1 MLLVVT
7 RIPVRAQ
14 ARVLAAEA
22 TGLALADL
30 NRRLAGIL
38 PRVLLGGLGADAAS
52 AKVEALTALG
62 FGLLTCDPS
71 TVPGDRDRV
80 LVKRVEFEHGNF
92 IASDALGQA
101 HLCSPSSIELLQRG
115 TRSSTSSEKVTT
127 IERSLDLGRA
137 VLSGGL
143 LLTKKTEKTAV
154 QTTRLD
160 EAFLL
165 LQRGA
170 AGPDLMLYERRIDYR
185 ALGSEMQPASR
196 GNFELVW
203 AKLKAMAG
211 TRVDD
216 RVSRTGFVSGLM
228 ATAADPLDL
237 ALHLVALD
245 RRTIG

>member
-7 RIPVRAQ
+7 RIPAPAQ

-22 TGLALADL
+22 MGVALADL

-38 PRVLLGGLGADAAS
+38 PRVLLSGLGADAAS
-52 AKVEALTALG
+52 AMVPALTALG
-62 FGLLTCDPS
+62 FGLVTCDPS
-71 TVPGDRDRV
+71 AVPCDRERV

-92 IASDALGQA
+92 IATDALGQA
-101 HLCSPSSIELLQRG
+101 YPCSPSSIELLQRG

-127 IERSLDLGRA
+127 TERSLDLGRA

-160 EAFLL
+160 ETFLL

-185 ALGSEMQPASR
+185 ALGREMQPVSR

-203 AKLKAMAG
+203 AKLKVMAG

-216 RVSRTGFVSGLM
+216 RVSRTGFVSGLLV
-228 ATAADPLDL
+228 TAADPIDL

-245 RRTIG
+245 RRTLG